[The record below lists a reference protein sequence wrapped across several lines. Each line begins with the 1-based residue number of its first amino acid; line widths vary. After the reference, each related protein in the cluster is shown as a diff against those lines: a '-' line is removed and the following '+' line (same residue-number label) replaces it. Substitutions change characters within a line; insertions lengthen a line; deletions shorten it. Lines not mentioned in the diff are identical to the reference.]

1 VATPTIFLIDDH
13 ASVRDALSEMLG
25 VLGYQVKAYESADLF
40 LATIDDRQPGC
51 IVADVRMPGTDGIS
65 LVREL
70 ARRAITIPVVLI
82 SGHADVPMAVA
93 AIKSGAQDFIEKPV
107 DDKQLV
113 AAINRALARSF
124 EHLDLQRA
132 QGLLDARFA
141 RLTPR
146 QIEIFDLVADG
157 FTSQAIAT
165 RLNISART
173 VDSYRAEVMEKMQ
186 ADSVASL
193 VRQAIRLGR
202 IAP

>member
-1 VATPTIFLIDDH
+1 
-13 ASVRDALSEMLG
+13 
-25 VLGYQVKAYESADLF
+25 
-40 LATIDDRQPGC
+40 
-51 IVADVRMPGTDGIS
+51 
-65 LVREL
+65 
-70 ARRAITIPVVLI
+70 
-82 SGHADVPMAVA
+82 
-93 AIKSGAQDFIEKPV
+93 
-107 DDKQLV
+107 
-113 AAINRALARSF
+113 
-124 EHLDLQRA
+124 LDLQRA